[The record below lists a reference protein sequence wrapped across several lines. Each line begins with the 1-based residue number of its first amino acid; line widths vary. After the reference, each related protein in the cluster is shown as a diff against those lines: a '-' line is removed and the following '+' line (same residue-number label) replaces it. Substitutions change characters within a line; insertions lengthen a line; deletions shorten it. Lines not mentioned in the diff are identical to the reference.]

1 MFLTVIIPTFNESEN
16 IQELL
21 LHLQEI
27 SHRNIEIIVSDG
39 GSTDG
44 TQKLIEQH
52 QNVILLNSQEKGR
65 AKQMN
70 AAAKVAK
77 GDVLYFVH
85 ADTLPPKSFYEDI
98 KYCLAEGFP
107 IGCYRFKFNSDKR
120 ILKVNAY
127 FTRFDRLMCRGGD
140 QSLFITRKL
149 FDELNGYC
157 ENHKVMEDY
166 DIIRR
171 ARKKHPFKIIPKD
184 VIVSARKYDYNS
196 YLKVNYANFV
206 AFMMFYAKVDHD
218 KIIKFYRKTLNH
230 KNSELK
236 Y

>member
-1 MFLTVIIPTFNESEN
+1 MFLSIIIPTYNESEN
-16 IQELL
+16 ISELL
-21 LHLQEI
+21 LLLQEI
-27 SHRNIEIIVSDG
+27 SRNDIEIIVVDG

-44 TQKLIEQH
+44 TQKLIENH
-52 QNVILLNSQEKGR
+52 EAILLSSKEKGR

-70 AAAKVAK
+70 FAAKKAK
-77 GDVLYFVH
+77 GNVLYFVH

-98 KYCLAEGFP
+98 KLSIAEGFP
-107 IGCYRFKFNSDKR
+107 MGCYRFKFNSDKKL
-120 ILKVNAY
+120 LKLNSY

-140 QSLFITRKL
+140 QSLFITREL
-149 FDELNGYC
+149 FDDLGGYC

-166 DIIRR
+166 DIILR

-218 KIIKFYRKTLNH
+218 KIIKFYKKTLNH
-230 KNSELK
+230 EKNELK